1 MKLFLFCLSF
11 FALTSGSRAEDDICI
26 SESNI
31 FTVKVNLFASQYGF
45 FTFEECGETVN
56 PTIGLKV
63 GEVYTFK
70 QADVSNYYHPMG
82 FAYDVDGALEDSPEL
97 EPGNTPPGSDSDCLD
112 DLTCPA
118 PIYFKD
124 GDRLGD
130 YDNLDDGDI
139 SVDEDNFGLDDYEPE
154 FFYPLAEWA
163 GAAYEI
169 QLRFT
174 VDDIDQDC
182 FYFCHIHAGMTG
194 RIKILDDSG
203 DAIVEEDTPVIP
215 YSYEAPTGLDE
226 VCGTSGINAFELPN
240 SQCPSRFVCLSPEG
254 TESSEL
260 QTFANCI
267 DAMNCAMIVGMT
279 TLDNEE
285 GGALFSYQMIPHHIN
300 AVNMAKAL
308 LKFGDFDCDDYTEET
323 DECTFEILA
332 REIIVVQNYQIQGL
346 EYVLEE
352 LGVDETNDCEIF
364 TDT

>member
-1 MKLFLFCLSF
+1 M
-11 FALTSGSRAEDDICI
+11 
-26 SESNI
+26 
-31 FTVKVNLFASQYGF
+31 NLHASQYGF

-70 QADVSNYYHPMG
+70 QEDVSNYYHPMG

-124 GDRLGD
+124 GVRLGD

-139 SVDEDNFGLDDYEPE
+139 SVDEDDFGLDDYEPE

-169 QLRFT
+169 RLRFT

-279 TLDNEE
+279 TLDNEI

-308 LKFGDFDCDDYTEET
+308 LKFAEFTCDDYTDET
-323 DECTFEILA
+323 DDCTFESLA

-346 EYVLEE
+346 EFVLEE
-352 LGVDETNDCEIF
+352 LGVDAAANDCELV
-364 TDT
+364 TDR